1 MLRYYKPAPENYHKA
16 LGLLKLTP
24 DECVTVAAHM
34 SDLKGV
40 KNVGMKTLY
49 VRRWTDDIKEDQE
62 RERCVSRG
70 YAGAGRRNFE
80 LVISKK

>member
-1 MLRYYKPAPENYHKA
+1 MLFSSQMLGYYKPAPENYHKA

-24 DECVTVAAHM
+24 DECVTVAAHT

-40 KNVGMKTLY
+40 KNVGMKT
-49 VRRWTDDIKEDQE
+49 VEDQE

-70 YAGAGRRNFE
+70 YAGAGLRNFE
-80 LVISKK
+80 VVISEK